1 MKRGFTLIEL
11 VFVIVVLGIISMF
24 GADLYTKIYKS
35 YVHVRAVNQLEA
47 RTQNAMMLITNR
59 LEDRIKSSTIGREL
73 SSNEFVPISDLT
85 DPKYDILE
93 WIGQSVE
100 TRNINQR
107 TPGWS
112 GFMSMS
118 QLRDTTWVGD
128 TTNNA
133 GYIADTRAA
142 FNMVSL
148 GSDFPQ
154 VARIVRNLRATTYN
168 RPSTNTQVA
177 VIFRVVTNDA
187 SPTSVD
193 IGYGYDGNIS
203 NIAGTNR
210 VLIAVGTPS
219 AAGSGNMAGETIRIN
234 QYPLNPNND
243 NSQEFSEQ
251 YYIAHSAYAIVPD
264 LGGRDSIVYMRDNA
278 GNVLSK
284 NFDLVLKYNYRPWS
298 TVANDANSYNVAS
311 SALLAEDVS
320 LFRFKDDNGAVALK
334 LCMRDDGRNF
344 DPAELD
350 LNVCKAQVVY

>member
-1 MKRGFTLIEL
+1 MKKGFTLIEL

-73 SSNEFVPISDLT
+73 SSNEFVPISALD

-100 TRNINQR
+100 TRNINKR

-118 QLRDTTWVGD
+118 QLRDDKWKAGTED
-128 TTNNA
+128 A
-133 GYIADTRAA
+133 GYIGNTRAT

-154 VARIVRNLRATTYN
+154 VANIVGNLRATAYN
-168 RPSTNTQVA
+168 TPSNNTQVA

-187 SPTSVD
+187 SPTSVG
-193 IGYGYDGNIS
+193 IGFGYDRKVDVNGS
-203 NIAGTNR
+203 NR

-219 AAGSGNMAGETIRIN
+219 NAGSGNIQGETIRIN

-243 NSQEFSEQ
+243 KSQEFSEQ

-264 LGGRDSIVYMRDNA
+264 QVVTYMKNNA
-278 GNVLSK
+278 GKVLSK
-284 NFDLVLKYNYRPWS
+284 NFNLLLKYNYRPWS
-298 TVANDANSYNVAS
+298 TVADDAHSYDTAS
-311 SALLAEDVS
+311 SSLLAEDVS
-320 LFRFKDDNGAVALK
+320 LFKFKDDNGAVALK

>member
-59 LEDRIKSSTIGREL
+59 LEDRIKSSTIGRDL
-73 SSNEFVPISDLT
+73 AVNDFVPISDLT
-85 DPKYDILE
+85 DPRFDILE

-107 TPGWS
+107 NPGWS

-118 QLRDTTWVGD
+118 QLRASTWTAD
-128 TTNNA
+128 TNNA

-154 VARIVRNLRATTYN
+154 VARIVGNLRATAYN
-168 RPSTNTQVA
+168 TPSNNTQVA
-177 VIFRVVTNDA
+177 VIFRAVTNDA
-187 SPTSVD
+187 SPTSVG
-193 IGYGYDGNIS
+193 IGFGYDRAVWADGR
-203 NIAGTNR
+203 NR

-219 AAGSGNMAGETIRIN
+219 AAGSGSIQGETIAIN
-234 QYPLNPNND
+234 QYPFNPNNA

-251 YYIAHSAYAIVPD
+251 YYIAHSAYAIVPAN
-264 LGGRDSIVYMRDNA
+264 VVTYTKDNA
-278 GNVLSK
+278 GNLSK
-284 NFDLVLKYNYRPWS
+284 NFDLVLRYNYRPWS
-298 TVANDANSYNVAS
+298 TVAGDAHSYNTAS
-311 SALLAEDVS
+311 SSLLAEDVS

-344 DPAELD
+344 DPSELD

>member
-85 DPKYDILE
+85 NPKYDILE

-107 TPGWS
+107 NLGWS

-118 QLRDTTWVGD
+118 QLRDDKWKAGTED
-128 TTNNA
+128 A
-133 GYIADTRAA
+133 GYIGNTRAT

-148 GSDFPQ
+148 GSDFPR
-154 VARIVRNLRATTYN
+154 VARIVRNLRATAYN
-168 RPSTNTQVA
+168 TPSNNTQVA

-187 SPTSVD
+187 SPTSVG
-193 IGYGYDGNIS
+193 IGFGYDRRIDENGS
-203 NIAGTNR
+203 NR

-219 AAGSGNMAGETIRIN
+219 DAGSGSKEGETITIN

-243 NSQEFSEQ
+243 KSQEFSEQ

-264 LGGRDSIVYMRDNA
+264 QVVTYMRNNA

-284 NFDLVLKYNYRPWS
+284 NFNLLLKYNYRPWS
-298 TVANDANSYNVAS
+298 TVEKDANSYDKAS

-320 LFRFKDDNGAVALK
+320 LFKFKDDNGAVALK

>member
-73 SSNEFVPISDLT
+73 RTNEFVPISDLT

-100 TRNINQR
+100 TRNINKR
-107 TPGWS
+107 NPGWS

-118 QLRDTTWVGD
+118 QLKDTTWVAD
-128 TTNNA
+128 TNNA
-133 GYIADTRAA
+133 GYIADTRTP

-154 VARIVRNLRATTYN
+154 VARIVGNLRATTYN

-187 SPTSVD
+187 SPTSVG
-193 IGYGYDGNIS
+193 IGFGYDRAVRADGS
-203 NIAGTNR
+203 NR

-219 AAGSGNMAGETIRIN
+219 TTANTNSIENETITIN
-234 QYPLNPNND
+234 QYPFNPNND
-243 NSQEFSEQ
+243 KSQEFSEQ

-264 LGGRDSIVYMRDNA
+264 QVVTYIKDND

-298 TVANDANSYNVAS
+298 TVEKDAHSYDKAS
-311 SALLAEDVS
+311 SSLLAEDVS

>member
-1 MKRGFTLIEL
+1 MKKGFTLIEL

-73 SSNEFVPISDLT
+73 SSNEFVPISALD

-100 TRNINQR
+100 TRNINKR

-118 QLRDTTWVGD
+118 QLRDDKWKAGTED
-128 TTNNA
+128 A
-133 GYIADTRAA
+133 GYIGNTRAT

-154 VARIVRNLRATTYN
+154 VANIVGNLRATAYN
-168 RPSTNTQVA
+168 TPSNNTQVA

-187 SPTSVD
+187 SPTSVG
-193 IGYGYDGNIS
+193 IGFGYDRKVDVNGS
-203 NIAGTNR
+203 NR

-219 AAGSGNMAGETIRIN
+219 NAGSGNIQGETIRIN

-243 NSQEFSEQ
+243 KSQEFSEQ

-264 LGGRDSIVYMRDNA
+264 QVVTYMKNNA
-278 GNVLSK
+278 GKVLSK
-284 NFDLVLKYNYRPWS
+284 NFNLLLKYNYRPWS
-298 TVANDANSYNVAS
+298 TVADDAHSYNTAS
-311 SALLAEDVS
+311 SSLLAEDVS
-320 LFRFKDDNGAVALK
+320 LFKFKDDNGAVALK

>member
-59 LEDRIKSSTIGREL
+59 LEDRIKSSTIGRDL
-73 SSNEFVPISDLT
+73 AVNDFVPISDLT
-85 DPKYDILE
+85 NPRYDILE

-107 TPGWS
+107 NPGWS

-118 QLRDTTWVGD
+118 QLRDTTWVAD
-128 TTNNA
+128 TNNA
-133 GYIADTRAA
+133 GYIADTRTP

-148 GSDFPQ
+148 GSNFPQ
-154 VARIVRNLRATTYN
+154 VARIVRNLRATAYN
-168 RPSTNTQVA
+168 TPSNNTQVA
-177 VIFRVVTNDA
+177 VIFRAVTNDA
-187 SPTSVD
+187 SPTSVG
-193 IGYGYDGNIS
+193 IGFGYDRAVWADGR
-203 NIAGTNR
+203 NR

-219 AAGSGNMAGETIRIN
+219 AAGSGSIQGETIAIN
-234 QYPLNPNND
+234 QYPFNPNNA

-251 YYIAHSAYAIVPD
+251 YYIAHSAYAIVPAN
-264 LGGRDSIVYMRDNA
+264 VVTYTKDNA
-278 GNVLSK
+278 GNLSK
-284 NFDLVLKYNYRPWS
+284 NFDLVLRYNYRPWS
-298 TVANDANSYNVAS
+298 TVAGDATSYNRAS
-311 SALLAEDVS
+311 SSLLAEDVS

>member
-59 LEDRIKSSTIGREL
+59 LEDRIKSSTIGRDL
-73 SSNEFVPISDLT
+73 AVNDFVPISDLT
-85 DPKYDILE
+85 NPRFDILE

-107 TPGWS
+107 NPGWS

-118 QLRDTTWVGD
+118 QLRDSTWTAD
-128 TTNNA
+128 TNNA

-148 GSDFPQ
+148 GSNFPQ
-154 VARIVRNLRATTYN
+154 VARIVGNLRATTYN

-187 SPTSVD
+187 SPTSVN
-193 IGYGYDGNIS
+193 IGFGYDGRVEDDGS
-203 NIAGTNR
+203 NR

-219 AAGSGNMAGETIRIN
+219 NAGSGSIQGETIAIN
-234 QYPLNPNND
+234 QYPFNPNNA

-251 YYIAHSAYAIVPD
+251 YYIAHSAYAIVPAN
-264 LGGRDSIVYMRDNA
+264 VVTYTKDNA
-278 GNVLSK
+278 GNLSK

-298 TVANDANSYNVAS
+298 TVAGDAHSYNNNNTG

-344 DPAELD
+344 DPSELD

>member
-59 LEDRIKSSTIGREL
+59 LEDRIKSSTIGRDL
-73 SSNEFVPISDLT
+73 AVNDFVPISDLT
-85 DPKYDILE
+85 NPRFDILE

-118 QLRDTTWVGD
+118 QLRDSTWTAD
-128 TTNNA
+128 ADNA

-148 GSDFPQ
+148 GSNFPQ
-154 VARIVRNLRATTYN
+154 VARIVGNLRATTYN

-187 SPTSVD
+187 SPTSVG
-193 IGYGYDGNIS
+193 IGFGYDRAVWADGR
-203 NIAGTNR
+203 NR

-219 AAGSGNMAGETIRIN
+219 NAGSGSIQGETITIN
-234 QYPLNPNND
+234 QYPFNPNNA

-264 LGGRDSIVYMRDNA
+264 QVVTYTRDNA
-278 GNVLSK
+278 GNLSK
-284 NFDLVLKYNYRPWS
+284 NFNLLLKYNYRPWS
-298 TVANDANSYNVAS
+298 TVAGDANSYNVAS

>member
-35 YVHVRAVNQLEA
+35 YVHVSAVNQLEA

-59 LEDRIKSSTIGREL
+59 LEDRIKSSTIGRDL
-73 SSNEFVPISDLT
+73 AVNDFVPISDLT
-85 DPKYDILE
+85 NPRFDILE

-118 QLRDTTWVGD
+118 QLRDSTWTAD
-128 TTNNA
+128 ADNA

-148 GSDFPQ
+148 GSNFPQ
-154 VARIVRNLRATTYN
+154 VARIVGNLRATTYN

-187 SPTSVD
+187 SPTSVG
-193 IGYGYDGNIS
+193 IGFGYDRAVRADGR
-203 NIAGTNR
+203 NR

-219 AAGSGNMAGETIRIN
+219 DAGSGSIQGETITIN
-234 QYPLNPNND
+234 QYPFNPNNA

-251 YYIAHSAYAIVPD
+251 YYIAHSAYAIVPAN
-264 LGGRDSIVYMRDNA
+264 VVTYTKDNA
-278 GNVLSK
+278 GNLSK
-284 NFDLVLKYNYRPWS
+284 NFDLVLRYNYRPWS
-298 TVANDANSYNVAS
+298 TVAGDAHSYNTAS
-311 SALLAEDVS
+311 SSLLAEDVS

>member
-59 LEDRIKSSTIGREL
+59 LEDRIKSSTIGRDL
-73 SSNEFVPISDLT
+73 AVNDFVPISDLT

-107 TPGWS
+107 NPGWS

-118 QLRDTTWVGD
+118 QLRDSTWKADADKGD
-128 TTNNA
+128 A

-148 GSDFPQ
+148 GSNFPQ
-154 VARIVRNLRATTYN
+154 VARIVGNLRATTYN

-187 SPTSVD
+187 SPTSVN
-193 IGYGYDGNIS
+193 IGFGYDRAVRADGR
-203 NIAGTNR
+203 NR

-219 AAGSGNMAGETIRIN
+219 DAGSGSMEGETITIN
-234 QYPLNPNND
+234 QYPFNPNNA

-251 YYIAHSAYAIVPD
+251 YYIAHSAYAIVPAN
-264 LGGRDSIVYMRDNA
+264 VVTYTKDNA
-278 GNVLSK
+278 GNLSK
-284 NFDLVLKYNYRPWS
+284 NFDLVLRYNYRPWS
-298 TVANDANSYNVAS
+298 TVAGDAHSYNTAS
-311 SALLAEDVS
+311 SSLLAEDVS

>member
-59 LEDRIKSSTIGREL
+59 LEDRIKSSTIGRDL
-73 SSNEFVPISDLT
+73 AVNDFVPISDLT
-85 DPKYDILE
+85 DPRFDILE

-107 TPGWS
+107 NPGWS

-118 QLRDTTWVGD
+118 QLRDSTWTAD
-128 TTNNA
+128 ADNA

-148 GSDFPQ
+148 GSNFPQ
-154 VARIVRNLRATTYN
+154 VARIVGNLRATAYN
-168 RPSTNTQVA
+168 TPSNNTQVA

-187 SPTSVD
+187 SPTSVG
-193 IGYGYDGNIS
+193 IGYGYDG
-203 NIAGTNR
+203 AVQADGRNR

-219 AAGSGNMAGETIRIN
+219 DAGSGSMEGETITIN
-234 QYPLNPNND
+234 QYPFNPNNA

-251 YYIAHSAYAIVPD
+251 YYIAHSAYAIVPAN
-264 LGGRDSIVYMRDNA
+264 VVTYTKDNA
-278 GNVLSK
+278 GNLSK
-284 NFDLVLKYNYRPWS
+284 NFDLVLRYNYRPWS
-298 TVANDANSYNVAS
+298 TVAGDATSYNRAS
-311 SALLAEDVS
+311 SSLLAEDVS

>member
-59 LEDRIKSSTIGREL
+59 LEDRIKSSTIGRDL
-73 SSNEFVPISDLT
+73 AVNDFVPISDLT
-85 DPKYDILE
+85 NPRFDILE

-118 QLRDTTWVGD
+118 QLRDSTWTAD
-128 TTNNA
+128 ADNA

-148 GSDFPQ
+148 GSDFPR
-154 VARIVRNLRATTYN
+154 VARIVRNLRATAYN
-168 RPSTNTQVA
+168 TPSNNTQVA
-177 VIFRVVTNDA
+177 VIFRAVTNDA
-187 SPTSVD
+187 SPTSVG
-193 IGYGYDGNIS
+193 IGFGYDRAVWADGR
-203 NIAGTNR
+203 NR

-219 AAGSGNMAGETIRIN
+219 AAGSGSIQGETIAIN
-234 QYPLNPNND
+234 QYPFNPNNA

-264 LGGRDSIVYMRDNA
+264 QVVTYTKDNA
-278 GNVLSK
+278 GNLSK
-284 NFDLVLKYNYRPWS
+284 NFNLLLKYNYRPWS
-298 TVANDANSYNVAS
+298 TVAGDAHSYDTAS
-311 SALLAEDVS
+311 SSLLAEDVS

>member
-73 SSNEFVPISDLT
+73 SSNQFVPISALD

-100 TRNINQR
+100 TRNINKR

-118 QLRDTTWVGD
+118 QLRDDKWKTGTED
-128 TTNNA
+128 A
-133 GYIADTRAA
+133 GYIGNTRAT

-154 VARIVRNLRATTYN
+154 VANIVGNLRATEYGKS
-168 RPSTNTQVA
+168 STNTQVA

-187 SPTSVD
+187 SPTSVG
-193 IGYGYDGNIS
+193 IGFGYDRKVDVNGS
-203 NIAGTNR
+203 NR

-219 AAGSGNMAGETIRIN
+219 AAGSGSMEGETITIN

-243 NSQEFSEQ
+243 KSQEFSEQ

-264 LGGRDSIVYMRDNA
+264 QVVTYMKNNA
-278 GNVLSK
+278 GKVLSK
-284 NFDLVLKYNYRPWS
+284 NFNLLLKYNYRPWS
-298 TVANDANSYNVAS
+298 TVADDAHSYDTAS
-311 SALLAEDVS
+311 SSLLAEDVS
-320 LFRFKDDNGAVALK
+320 LFKFKDDNGAVALK

>member
-118 QLRDTTWVGD
+118 QLKDSTWTAGTQD
-128 TTNNA
+128 A
-133 GYIADTRAA
+133 GYIANTRAA

-154 VARIVRNLRATTYN
+154 VANIVGNLRATAYN
-168 RPSTNTQVA
+168 TPSNNTQVA
-177 VIFRVVTNDA
+177 VIFKVVTNDA
-187 SPTSVD
+187 SPTSVG
-193 IGYGYDGNIS
+193 IGFGYDRAVKADGS
-203 NIAGTNR
+203 NR

-219 AAGSGNMAGETIRIN
+219 NAGSGNIQGETIRIN

-264 LGGRDSIVYMRDNA
+264 QVVTYIRNNA

-284 NFDLVLKYNYRPWS
+284 NFNLLLKYNYRPWS
-298 TVANDANSYNVAS
+298 TVAGDAHSYNNNNTG

-344 DPAELD
+344 DPSELD

>member
-73 SSNEFVPISDLT
+73 QTNEFVPISDLT

-107 TPGWS
+107 NPGWS

-118 QLRDTTWVGD
+118 QLRDSTWKADADKGD
-128 TTNNA
+128 A

-148 GSDFPQ
+148 GSNFPQ
-154 VARIVRNLRATTYN
+154 VARIVGNLRATTYN

-187 SPTSVD
+187 SPTSVN
-193 IGYGYDGNIS
+193 IGFGYDRAVRADGR
-203 NIAGTNR
+203 NR

-219 AAGSGNMAGETIRIN
+219 DAGSGSMEGETITIN
-234 QYPLNPNND
+234 QYPFNPNNA

-251 YYIAHSAYAIVPD
+251 YYIAHSAYAIVPAN
-264 LGGRDSIVYMRDNA
+264 VVTYTRDNA
-278 GNVLSK
+278 ENLSK

-298 TVANDANSYNVAS
+298 TVAGDAHSYNTAS
-311 SALLAEDVS
+311 SSLLAEDVS

>member
-59 LEDRIKSSTIGREL
+59 LEDRIKSSTIGRDL
-73 SSNEFVPISDLT
+73 AVNDFVPISDLT

-100 TRNINQR
+100 TRNINKR

-118 QLRDTTWVGD
+118 QLRDDKWKAGTED
-128 TTNNA
+128 A
-133 GYIADTRAA
+133 GYIGNTRAE

-154 VARIVRNLRATTYN
+154 VANIVGNLRATAYN
-168 RPSTNTQVA
+168 TPSNNTQVA
-177 VIFRVVTNDA
+177 VIFKVVTNDA
-187 SPTSVD
+187 SPTSVG
-193 IGYGYDGNIS
+193 IGFGYDRKVDVNGS
-203 NIAGTNR
+203 NR

-219 AAGSGNMAGETIRIN
+219 TTGTNNKESETITIN

-243 NSQEFSEQ
+243 KSQEFSEQ

-264 LGGRDSIVYMRDNA
+264 QVVTYMKNNA
-278 GNVLSK
+278 GKVLSK
-284 NFDLVLKYNYRPWS
+284 NFNLLLKYNYRPWS
-298 TVANDANSYNVAS
+298 TVADDAHSYDTAS
-311 SALLAEDVS
+311 SSLLAEDVS
-320 LFRFKDDNGAVALK
+320 LFKFKDDNGAVALK

>member
-1 MKRGFTLIEL
+1 MKKGFTLIEL

-73 SSNEFVPISDLT
+73 SSNEFVPISALD

-100 TRNINQR
+100 TRNINKR

-118 QLRDTTWVGD
+118 QLRDDKWKAGTED
-128 TTNNA
+128 A
-133 GYIADTRAA
+133 GYIGNTRAE

-154 VARIVRNLRATTYN
+154 VANIVGNLRATAYN
-168 RPSTNTQVA
+168 TPSNNTQVA

-187 SPTSVD
+187 SPTSVG
-193 IGYGYDGNIS
+193 IGFGYDRKVDVNGS
-203 NIAGTNR
+203 NR

-219 AAGSGNMAGETIRIN
+219 NAGSGNIQGETIRIN

-243 NSQEFSEQ
+243 KSQEFSEQ

-264 LGGRDSIVYMRDNA
+264 QVVTYMKNNA
-278 GNVLSK
+278 GKVLSK
-284 NFDLVLKYNYRPWS
+284 NFNLLLKYNYRPWS
-298 TVANDANSYNVAS
+298 TVADDAHSYNTAS
-311 SALLAEDVS
+311 SSLLAEDVS
-320 LFRFKDDNGAVALK
+320 LFKFKDDNGAVALK

>member
-1 MKRGFTLIEL
+1 
-11 VFVIVVLGIISMF
+11 
-24 GADLYTKIYKS
+24 
-35 YVHVRAVNQLEA
+35 
-47 RTQNAMMLITNR
+47 
-59 LEDRIKSSTIGREL
+59 DRIKSSTIGREL
-73 SSNEFVPISDLT
+73 SSNEFVPISSLD

-100 TRNINQR
+100 TRNINKR

-118 QLRDTTWVGD
+118 QLRDDKWKAGTED
-128 TTNNA
+128 A
-133 GYIADTRAA
+133 GYIGNTRAT

-148 GSDFPQ
+148 GSDFPR
-154 VARIVRNLRATTYN
+154 VARIVRNLRATAYN
-168 RPSTNTQVA
+168 TPSNNTQVA

-187 SPTSVD
+187 SPTSVG
-193 IGYGYDGNIS
+193 IGFGYDRRIDENGS
-203 NIAGTNR
+203 NR

-219 AAGSGNMAGETIRIN
+219 DAGSGSKEGETITIN

-243 NSQEFSEQ
+243 KSQEFSEQ

-264 LGGRDSIVYMRDNA
+264 QVVTYMRNNA

-284 NFDLVLKYNYRPWS
+284 NFNLLLKYNYRPWS
-298 TVANDANSYNVAS
+298 TVEKDANSYDKAS

-320 LFRFKDDNGAVALK
+320 LFKFKDDNGAVALK

>member
-59 LEDRIKSSTIGREL
+59 LEDRIKSSTIGRDL
-73 SSNEFVPISDLT
+73 AVNDFVPISDLT
-85 DPKYDILE
+85 EQRFDILE

-100 TRNINQR
+100 TRNINKR
-107 TPGWS
+107 NPGWS

-118 QLRDTTWVGD
+118 QLRDSTWTAD
-128 TTNNA
+128 TDNA

-148 GSDFPQ
+148 GSDFPR
-154 VARIVRNLRATTYN
+154 VARIVQNLRATAYN
-168 RPSTNTQVA
+168 TPSNNTQVA

-187 SPTSVD
+187 SPTSVG
-193 IGYGYDGNIS
+193 IGFGYDRAVRADGR
-203 NIAGTNR
+203 NR

-219 AAGSGNMAGETIRIN
+219 TTTNTNSIENETITIN
-234 QYPLNPNND
+234 QYPFNPNNA

-264 LGGRDSIVYMRDNA
+264 QVEIYTKDRA
-278 GNVLSK
+278 GDLSK
-284 NFDLVLKYNYRPWS
+284 NFNLLLKYNYRPWS
-298 TVANDANSYNVAS
+298 TVAGDAHSYDTAS
-311 SALLAEDVS
+311 SSLLAEDVS

>member
-59 LEDRIKSSTIGREL
+59 LEDRIKSSTIGRDL
-73 SSNEFVPISDLT
+73 AVNDFVPISNLT
-85 DPKYDILE
+85 EQRFDILE

-100 TRNINQR
+100 TRNINKR
-107 TPGWS
+107 NPGWS

-118 QLRDTTWVGD
+118 QLRDSTWTAD
-128 TTNNA
+128 TNNA

-148 GSDFPQ
+148 GSDFPR
-154 VARIVRNLRATTYN
+154 VARIVQNLRATAYN
-168 RPSTNTQVA
+168 TPSNNTQVA

-187 SPTSVD
+187 SPTSVG
-193 IGYGYDGNIS
+193 IGFGYDRAVRADGR
-203 NIAGTNR
+203 NR

-219 AAGSGNMAGETIRIN
+219 DAGSGSMEGETIAIN
-234 QYPLNPNND
+234 QYPLNPNNA

-264 LGGRDSIVYMRDNA
+264 QVEIYTKDRA
-278 GNVLSK
+278 GDLSK
-284 NFDLVLKYNYRPWS
+284 NFNLLLKYNYRPWS
-298 TVANDANSYNVAS
+298 TVAGDAHSYNNNNTG

>member
-1 MKRGFTLIEL
+1 MKKGFTLIEL

-59 LEDRIKSSTIGREL
+59 LEDRIKSSTIGREF
-73 SSNEFVPISDLT
+73 SSNQFVPISALD

-100 TRNINQR
+100 TRNINKR

-118 QLRDTTWVGD
+118 QLRDDKWKAGTED
-128 TTNNA
+128 A
-133 GYIADTRAA
+133 GYIANTRAT

-154 VARIVRNLRATTYN
+154 VANIVGNLRATEYGKS
-168 RPSTNTQVA
+168 STNTQVA

-187 SPTSVD
+187 SPTSVG
-193 IGYGYDGNIS
+193 IGFGYDRKVDVNGS
-203 NIAGTNR
+203 NR

-219 AAGSGNMAGETIRIN
+219 TTGTNNKESETITIN

-243 NSQEFSEQ
+243 KSQEFSEQ
-251 YYIAHSAYAIVPD
+251 YYIAHSAYAVVPD
-264 LGGRDSIVYMRDNA
+264 QVVTYMKNNA
-278 GNVLSK
+278 GKVLSK
-284 NFDLVLKYNYRPWS
+284 NFNLLLKYNYRPWS
-298 TVANDANSYNVAS
+298 TVEKDANSYDKAS

-320 LFRFKDDNGAVALK
+320 LFKFKDDNGAVALK

>member
-47 RTQNAMMLITNR
+47 RTQNAMMLITIR
-59 LEDRIKSSTIGREL
+59 LEDRIKSSTIGRDL
-73 SSNEFVPISDLT
+73 AVNDFVPISDLT
-85 DPKYDILE
+85 NPRFDILE

-118 QLRDTTWVGD
+118 QLRDSTWTAD
-128 TTNNA
+128 ADNA

-148 GSDFPQ
+148 GSNFPQ
-154 VARIVRNLRATTYN
+154 VARIVGNLRATTYN

-187 SPTSVD
+187 SPTSVG
-193 IGYGYDGNIS
+193 IGFGYDRAVRADGR
-203 NIAGTNR
+203 NR

-219 AAGSGNMAGETIRIN
+219 DAGSGSIQGETITIN
-234 QYPLNPNND
+234 QYPFNPNNA

-251 YYIAHSAYAIVPD
+251 YYIAHSAYAIVPAN
-264 LGGRDSIVYMRDNA
+264 VVTYTKDNA
-278 GNVLSK
+278 GNLSK
-284 NFDLVLKYNYRPWS
+284 NFDLVLRYNYRPWS
-298 TVANDANSYNVAS
+298 TVAGDAHSYNTAS
-311 SALLAEDVS
+311 SSLLAEDVS

>member
-59 LEDRIKSSTIGREL
+59 LEDRIKSSTIGREF
-73 SSNEFVPISDLT
+73 SSNQFVPISALD

-100 TRNINQR
+100 TRNINKR

-118 QLRDTTWVGD
+118 QLRDDKWKAGTKD
-128 TTNNA
+128 A
-133 GYIADTRAA
+133 GYIGNTRAT

-148 GSDFPQ
+148 GSDFPR
-154 VARIVRNLRATTYN
+154 VARIVRNLRATAYN
-168 RPSTNTQVA
+168 TPSNNTQVA

-187 SPTSVD
+187 SPTSVG
-193 IGYGYDGNIS
+193 IGFGYDRRIDENGS
-203 NIAGTNR
+203 NR

-219 AAGSGNMAGETIRIN
+219 TTGTNNKESETITIN

-243 NSQEFSEQ
+243 KSQEFSEQ

-264 LGGRDSIVYMRDNA
+264 QVVTYMKNNA
-278 GNVLSK
+278 GKVLSK
-284 NFDLVLKYNYRPWS
+284 NFNLLLKYNYRPWS
-298 TVANDANSYNVAS
+298 TVEKDANSYDKAS

-320 LFRFKDDNGAVALK
+320 LFKFKDDNGAVALK

-350 LNVCKAQVVY
+350 LNVCNAQVVY

>member
-1 MKRGFTLIEL
+1 MKKGFTLIEL

-73 SSNEFVPISDLT
+73 SSNQFVPISALD

-100 TRNINQR
+100 TRNINKR

-118 QLRDTTWVGD
+118 QLRDDKWKTGTED
-128 TTNNA
+128 A
-133 GYIADTRAA
+133 GYIGNTRAE

-154 VARIVRNLRATTYN
+154 VANIVGNLRATAYN
-168 RPSTNTQVA
+168 TPSNNTQVA

-187 SPTSVD
+187 SPTSVG
-193 IGYGYDGNIS
+193 IGFGYDRKVDVNGS
-203 NIAGTNR
+203 NR

-219 AAGSGNMAGETIRIN
+219 AAGSGSMEGETITIN

-243 NSQEFSEQ
+243 KSQEFSEQ

-264 LGGRDSIVYMRDNA
+264 QVVTYTRDNA
-278 GNVLSK
+278 GNLSK
-284 NFDLVLKYNYRPWS
+284 NFNLLLKYNYRPWS
-298 TVANDANSYNVAS
+298 TVEKDANSYDKAS

-320 LFRFKDDNGAVALK
+320 LFKFKDDNGAVALK

>member
-85 DPKYDILE
+85 NPKYDILE

-107 TPGWS
+107 NPGWS

-118 QLRDTTWVGD
+118 QLKDSTWTAGTED
-128 TTNNA
+128 A
-133 GYIADTRAA
+133 GYIANTRAA

-154 VARIVRNLRATTYN
+154 VANIVANLRATAYN
-168 RPSTNTQVA
+168 TPSNNTEVA
-177 VIFRVVTNDA
+177 VIFKVVTNDA
-187 SPTSVD
+187 SPTSVG
-193 IGYGYDGNIS
+193 IGFGYDRAVKADGS
-203 NIAGTNR
+203 NR

-219 AAGSGNMAGETIRIN
+219 NAGSGNIQGETIRIN

-264 LGGRDSIVYMRDNA
+264 RVVTYMKNNA
-278 GNVLSK
+278 GKVLSK
-284 NFDLVLKYNYRPWS
+284 NFNLLLKYNYRPWS
-298 TVANDANSYNVAS
+298 TVAGDAHSYNNNNTG

-344 DPAELD
+344 DPSELD

>member
-1 MKRGFTLIEL
+1 MKKGFTLIEL

-47 RTQNAMMLITNR
+47 RTQNAIMLITNR

-73 SSNEFVPISDLT
+73 RTNAFVPISALD

-100 TRNINQR
+100 TRNINKR

-118 QLRDTTWVGD
+118 QLRDDKWKAGTED
-128 TTNNA
+128 A
-133 GYIADTRAA
+133 GYIGNTRAT

-154 VARIVRNLRATTYN
+154 VANIVGNLRATEYGKS
-168 RPSTNTQVA
+168 STNTQVA

-187 SPTSVD
+187 SPTSVG
-193 IGYGYDGNIS
+193 IGFGYDRKVDVNGS
-203 NIAGTNR
+203 NR

-219 AAGSGNMAGETIRIN
+219 TTGTNNKESETITIN

-243 NSQEFSEQ
+243 KSQEFSEQ

-264 LGGRDSIVYMRDNA
+264 QVVTYMKNNA
-278 GNVLSK
+278 GKVLSK
-284 NFDLVLKYNYRPWS
+284 NFNLLLKYNYRPWS
-298 TVANDANSYNVAS
+298 TVEKDANSYDKAS

-320 LFRFKDDNGAVALK
+320 LFKFKDDNGAVALK

>member
-1 MKRGFTLIEL
+1 MKKGFTLIEL

-47 RTQNAMMLITNR
+47 RTQNAIMLITNR

-73 SSNEFVPISDLT
+73 SSNQFVPISALD

-100 TRNINQR
+100 TRKINKR

-118 QLRDTTWVGD
+118 QLRDDKWKAGTED
-128 TTNNA
+128 A
-133 GYIADTRAA
+133 GYIGNTRAT

-154 VARIVRNLRATTYN
+154 VANIVGNLRAMEYGKS
-168 RPSTNTQVA
+168 STNTQVA

-187 SPTSVD
+187 SPTSVG
-193 IGYGYDGNIS
+193 IGFGYDRKVDVNGS
-203 NIAGTNR
+203 NR

-219 AAGSGNMAGETIRIN
+219 TTGTNNKESETITIN

-243 NSQEFSEQ
+243 KSQEFSEQ

-264 LGGRDSIVYMRDNA
+264 QVVTYMKNNA
-278 GNVLSK
+278 GKVLSK
-284 NFDLVLKYNYRPWS
+284 NFNLLLKYNYRPWS
-298 TVANDANSYNVAS
+298 TVEKDANSYDKAS

-320 LFRFKDDNGAVALK
+320 LFKFKDDNGAVALK

>member
-59 LEDRIKSSTIGREL
+59 LEDRIKSSTIGRDL
-73 SSNEFVPISDLT
+73 AVNDFVPISDLT
-85 DPKYDILE
+85 NPRFDILE

-118 QLRDTTWVGD
+118 QLRDTTWVAD
-128 TTNNA
+128 TNNA
-133 GYIADTRAA
+133 GYIADTRTP

-148 GSDFPQ
+148 GSNFPQ
-154 VARIVRNLRATTYN
+154 VARIVGNLRATTYN

-187 SPTSVD
+187 SPTSVG
-193 IGYGYDGNIS
+193 IGFGYDRAVWADGR
-203 NIAGTNR
+203 NR

-219 AAGSGNMAGETIRIN
+219 AAGSGSIQGETIAIN
-234 QYPLNPNND
+234 QYPFNPNNA

-251 YYIAHSAYAIVPD
+251 YYIAHSAYAIVPAN
-264 LGGRDSIVYMRDNA
+264 VVTYTKDNA
-278 GNVLSK
+278 GNLSK
-284 NFDLVLKYNYRPWS
+284 NFDLVLRYNYRPWS
-298 TVANDANSYNVAS
+298 TVAGDAHSYNTAS
-311 SALLAEDVS
+311 SSLLAEDVS

>member
-107 TPGWS
+107 NPGWS

-118 QLRDTTWVGD
+118 QLKDSTWTAGAQD
-128 TTNNA
+128 A
-133 GYIADTRAA
+133 GYIANTRAA

-154 VARIVRNLRATTYN
+154 VANIVANLRATAYN
-168 RPSTNTQVA
+168 TPSNNTEVA
-177 VIFRVVTNDA
+177 VIFKVVTNDA
-187 SPTSVD
+187 SPTSVG
-193 IGYGYDGNIS
+193 IGFGYDRAVKADGS
-203 NIAGTNR
+203 NR

-219 AAGSGNMAGETIRIN
+219 NAGSGNIQGETIRIN

-264 LGGRDSIVYMRDNA
+264 QVVAYMRNNA
-278 GNVLSK
+278 GKVLSK
-284 NFDLVLKYNYRPWS
+284 NFNLLLKYNYRPWS
-298 TVANDANSYNVAS
+298 TVAGDAHSYNNNNTG

>member
-73 SSNEFVPISDLT
+73 KSNKFVPISNLT
-85 DPKYDILE
+85 DPKYDIIE

-100 TRNINQR
+100 TRNINKR
-107 TPGWS
+107 NPGWS

-118 QLRDTTWVGD
+118 QLRDSTWTANTD
-128 TTNNA
+128 NA
-133 GYIADTRAA
+133 GYIADTRAE

-154 VARIVRNLRATTYN
+154 VANIVGNLRATKYGKS
-168 RPSTNTQVA
+168 STNTQVA

-193 IGYGYDGNIS
+193 IGFGYDREAKDDGS
-203 NIAGTNR
+203 NR

-219 AAGSGNMAGETIRIN
+219 NAGSGKIQGETIRIN
-234 QYPLNPNND
+234 QYPLNPNNA

-264 LGGRDSIVYMRDNA
+264 QVEIYTKDRA
-278 GNVLSK
+278 GDLSK
-284 NFDLVLKYNYRPWS
+284 NFNLLLKYNYRPWS
-298 TVANDANSYNVAS
+298 TVAKDANSYDKAS

-344 DPAELD
+344 DPSELD

>member
-59 LEDRIKSSTIGREL
+59 LEDRIKSSTIGRDL
-73 SSNEFVPISDLT
+73 AVNDFVPISDLT
-85 DPKYDILE
+85 NPRYDILE

-107 TPGWS
+107 NPGWS

-118 QLRDTTWVGD
+118 QLRDTTWVAD
-128 TTNNA
+128 TNNA
-133 GYIADTRAA
+133 GYIADTRTP

-148 GSDFPQ
+148 GSNFPQ
-154 VARIVRNLRATTYN
+154 VARIVRNLRATAYN
-168 RPSTNTQVA
+168 TPSNNTQVA
-177 VIFRVVTNDA
+177 VIFRAVTNDA
-187 SPTSVD
+187 SPTSVG
-193 IGYGYDGNIS
+193 IGFGYDRAVWADGR
-203 NIAGTNR
+203 NR

-219 AAGSGNMAGETIRIN
+219 AAGSGSIQGETIAIN
-234 QYPLNPNND
+234 QYPFNPNNA

-251 YYIAHSAYAIVPD
+251 YYIAHSAYAIVPAN
-264 LGGRDSIVYMRDNA
+264 VVTYTKDNA
-278 GNVLSK
+278 GNLSK
-284 NFDLVLKYNYRPWS
+284 NFDLVLRYNYRPWS
-298 TVANDANSYNVAS
+298 TVAGDAHSYNTAS
-311 SALLAEDVS
+311 SSLLAEDVS

>member
-1 MKRGFTLIEL
+1 MKKGFTLIEL

-35 YVHVRAVNQLEA
+35 YIHVRAVNQLEA
-47 RTQNAMMLITNR
+47 RTQNAIMLITNR
-59 LEDRIKSSTIGREL
+59 LEDRIKSSTIGRDL
-73 SSNEFVPISDLT
+73 AVNDFVPISALDN
-85 DPKYDILE
+85 PRYDILE

-100 TRNINQR
+100 TRNINKR

-118 QLRDTTWVGD
+118 QLRDDTW
-128 TTNNA
+128 TANAQNA
-133 GYIADTRAA
+133 GYIADTKVA
-142 FNMVSL
+142 FDMVSL
-148 GSDFPQ
+148 GSDFPR
-154 VARIVRNLRATTYN
+154 VARIVQNLRATTYN
-168 RPSTNTQVA
+168 KPSTNTQVA
-177 VIFRVVTNDA
+177 VIFKVVTNDA
-187 SPTSVD
+187 SPTSVN
-193 IGYGYDGNIS
+193 IGFGYDRRVKDDGS
-203 NIAGTNR
+203 NR

-219 AAGSGNMAGETIRIN
+219 TTANTDSIENETITIN

-264 LGGRDSIVYMRDNA
+264 QVVTYTRDNA
-278 GNVLSK
+278 GNLSK
-284 NFDLVLKYNYRPWS
+284 NFNLLLKYNYRPWS
-298 TVANDANSYNVAS
+298 TAEKDANSYDKAS

>member
-100 TRNINQR
+100 TRNINKR
-107 TPGWS
+107 NPGWS

-118 QLRDTTWVGD
+118 QLKDNTWTAGEQD
-128 TTNNA
+128 A
-133 GYIADTRAA
+133 GYIANTRAE

-154 VARIVRNLRATTYN
+154 VANIVENLRATAYN
-168 RPSTNTQVA
+168 TPSNNTQVA
-177 VIFRVVTNDA
+177 VIFKVVTNDA
-187 SPTSVD
+187 SPTSVG
-193 IGYGYDGNIS
+193 IGFGYDRKVDVNGS
-203 NIAGTNR
+203 NR

-219 AAGSGNMAGETIRIN
+219 TTGTNNKESETITIN

-243 NSQEFSEQ
+243 KSQEFSEQ
-251 YYIAHSAYAIVPD
+251 YYIAHSAYAIVPAQ
-264 LGGRDSIVYMRDNA
+264 VVTYTKDNA
-278 GNVLSK
+278 GNLSK
-284 NFDLVLKYNYRPWS
+284 NFNLLFKYNYRPWS
-298 TVANDANSYNVAS
+298 TAKDDANSYDKAS

-344 DPAELD
+344 DPSELD

>member
-1 MKRGFTLIEL
+1 MKKGFTLIEL

-47 RTQNAMMLITNR
+47 RTQNAIMLITNR

-73 SSNEFVPISDLT
+73 SSNQFVPISALD

-100 TRNINQR
+100 TRNINKR

-118 QLRDTTWVGD
+118 QLRDDEWKAGTED
-128 TTNNA
+128 A
-133 GYIADTRAA
+133 GYIGNTRAT

-154 VARIVRNLRATTYN
+154 VANIVGNLRATKYGKS
-168 RPSTNTQVA
+168 STNTQVA

-187 SPTSVD
+187 SPTSVG
-193 IGYGYDGNIS
+193 IGFGYDRKVDVNGS
-203 NIAGTNR
+203 NR

-219 AAGSGNMAGETIRIN
+219 AAGSGSMEGETITIN

-243 NSQEFSEQ
+243 KSQEFSEQ

-264 LGGRDSIVYMRDNA
+264 QVVTYTRDNA
-278 GNVLSK
+278 GNLSK
-284 NFDLVLKYNYRPWS
+284 NFNLVLRYNYRPWS
-298 TVANDANSYNVAS
+298 TVAGDANSYNVAS

>member
-59 LEDRIKSSTIGREL
+59 LEDRIKSSTIGRDL
-73 SSNEFVPISDLT
+73 AVNDFVPISDLT
-85 DPKYDILE
+85 NPRFDILE

-118 QLRDTTWVGD
+118 QLRDTTWVAD
-128 TTNNA
+128 TNNA
-133 GYIADTRAA
+133 GYIADTRTP

-148 GSDFPQ
+148 GSNFPQ
-154 VARIVRNLRATTYN
+154 VARIVRNLRATAYN
-168 RPSTNTQVA
+168 TPSNNTQVA
-177 VIFRVVTNDA
+177 VIFRAVTNDA
-187 SPTSVD
+187 SPTSVG
-193 IGYGYDGNIS
+193 IGFGYDRAVWADGR
-203 NIAGTNR
+203 NR

-219 AAGSGNMAGETIRIN
+219 AAGSGSIQGETIAIN
-234 QYPLNPNND
+234 QYPFNPNNA

-251 YYIAHSAYAIVPD
+251 YYIAHSAYAIVPAN
-264 LGGRDSIVYMRDNA
+264 VVTYTKDNA
-278 GNVLSK
+278 GNLSK
-284 NFDLVLKYNYRPWS
+284 NFDLVLRYNYRPWS
-298 TVANDANSYNVAS
+298 TVAGDATSYNRAS
-311 SALLAEDVS
+311 SSLLAEDVS